1 MAEDRVH
8 ITKSDALSDEDDA
21 IDEEVDIAL
30 EETFPASD
38 PPSWTLGTDHPVET
52 NTDLQDG
59 IRLPVAG
66 SAGIPARM
74 SA

>member
-8 ITKSDALSDEDDA
+8 VTKSAALSDVDDP
-21 IDEEVDIAL
+21 IDEEVDTAL

-52 NTDLQDG
+52 KGRPDSSGSQDEDTG
-59 IRLPVAG
+59 E
-66 SAGIPARM
+66 
-74 SA
+74 

>member
-8 ITKSDALSDEDDA
+8 ITKSDAPSDADDL
-21 IDEEVDIAL
+21 IDEEVDTAL

-52 NTDLQDG
+52 KSRPDSS
-59 IRLPVAG
+59 G
-66 SAGIPARM
+66 SHDEDT
-74 SA
+74 SE